1 MKQATLKQQV
11 TTLRQKSAHILGVAA
26 LSAAMIPAAVNAQET
41 INITVGSSHPTT
53 IPWVGMIPGVLIPE
67 VDRILAETGNYQ
79 INWTEA
85 YAGQLYGVNA
95 TLTSVQDG
103 IADVGWVFS
112 YLEPSRMPL
121 AQISAYTPFTTSDP
135 EMMLDV
141 MSDLMF
147 NEPAFADEWD
157 SHDIKLLGLTAS
169 DTYDIYTNFPVNSL
183 EDLRGRRI
191 SAPGVLGVWLDPV
204 GAVPVDGTL
213 ASFYTDI
220 QTGVSDGVVS
230 LATGALPA
238 RLYEV
243 APYVTTV
250 NMGVVFSGGI
260 GMNQWTFD
268 GLPEEVQDAFV
279 AAGQLYTQEHGRDL
293 AERYESSLDAMV
305 EQGADQRR
313 PVTVSALSESDR
325 QAWIDGMP
333 DLANQWVERNEDRG
347 LPAARLL
354 STYMDAMRER
364 GHEPERAWDQD

>member
-1 MKQATLKQQV
+1 MTTKKRLQPMKTLAATAL
-11 TTLRQKSAHILGVAA
+11 TAAMLPATGVA
-26 LSAAMIPAAVNAQET
+26 QEV
-41 INITVGSSHPTT
+41 INITAGSSHPTT
-53 IPWVGMIPGVLIPE
+53 IPWVGMIPSVLIPT
-67 VDRILAETGNYQ
+67 VDRILAADGQYE

-121 AQISAYTPFTTSDP
+121 AQISAYTPFSTSDP
-135 EMMLDV
+135 ELMLDV

-157 SHDIKLLGLTAS
+157 AHDIVLLGLTAS
-169 DTYDIYTNFPVNSL
+169 DTYDIYTNFPVN
-183 EDLRGRRI
+183 DLSDLDGRRI

-204 GAVPVDGTL
+204 GAVPVAGTL
-213 ASFYTDI
+213 ASYYTDI

-260 GMNQWTFD
+260 GMNRYTFES
-268 GLPEEVQDAFV
+268 LPEVVQDAFV
-279 AAGQLYTQEHGRDL
+279 EAGRVYTLEHGRDL
-293 AERYESSLDAMV
+293 AERYESSLESMEAIGASQRTPV
-305 EQGADQRR
+305 E
-313 PVTVSALSESDR
+313 VSALSTADR

-333 DLANQWVERNEDRG
+333 DLANEWVERNEDRG

-364 GHEPERAWDQD
+364 GHEPERAWDKE